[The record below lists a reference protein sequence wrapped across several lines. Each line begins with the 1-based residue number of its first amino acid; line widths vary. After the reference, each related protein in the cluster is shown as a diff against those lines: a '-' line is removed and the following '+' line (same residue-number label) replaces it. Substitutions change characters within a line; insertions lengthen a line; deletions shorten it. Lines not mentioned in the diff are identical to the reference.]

1 MSRATAKRRRQARKA
16 AQNINLVSN
25 IDLLEPINIS
35 EAAFTRRM
43 AKKQQQAATSGPQ
56 NLSMAWDDTSLGVG
70 STQTRDGLLDE
81 KERKDTY
88 YKVFL
93 GNQWVS
99 GCVNVIAKR
108 ITSGGWEC
116 VEVEQGNGDPN
127 NKKRIQDLL
136 RFENIEEDFLQFLRS
151 IATDILVFGEA
162 YCELVWQNGEVI
174 GLYMIDAVSMT
185 THFDKHGTVIK
196 YTQSLERSTQT
207 VDFEPDQI
215 IRWWLPDP
223 RAKKKALSFIE
234 HLKDP
239 VYLEQSMITWVEKFF
254 KQGARPNFS
263 VELGPDTGVEDA
275 QRYVKF
281 FKENYTGIQNSHVP
295 PVMYGGGKIQ
305 ECGNG
310 TIDIDF
316 DKGQDKQ
323 RDRVLAVYG
332 VPPAEL
338 NIIESGNIGG
348 GTGESQN
355 KAFMYNTVIPIEQT
369 ILEKF
374 NYRVIQKGLGIH
386 DWKINTIHADYRSD
400 VDVVTIQDKQ
410 VRNGTKTINEV
421 RRSGGSSDVVGGDEA
436 VIIAGKDVVPVSR
449 FKDVAAEQAQSAQI
463 AIKMQ
468 QAQLDKAKQPP
479 APPAMPPMPPG
490 QQQPSS
496 DGQEPDD
503 SQGPDNNQN
512 GADNTQ
518 QPNAKQQQS
527 DEQDDNAKEALLQYY
542 LAREQKQW
550 QQELLQESSH
560 TGVMVAF
567 FLKPSE
573 AQQLVL
579 PDGESIDDL
588 HLTLAYLCD
597 SSELSDHEALKMAVA
612 SYAQNAPV
620 LKGVVSGI
628 GRFLAVPDGEL
639 TPVYASIDSPNL
651 SEFRENLVRAL
662 RSADFPPS
670 MQHGYTPH
678 CTLAYVPKSAPMPI
692 KDIATIPLNFDTLWL
707 AIGDD
712 RYAFPLDRTEE
723 HAQQQSAKTSKKKS
737 AQATAQST
745 ESRSFDENN
754 VASGDTSEVYV
765 YEGDTRGKA

>member
-1 MSRATAKRRRQARKA
+1 MSRATAKRKRQYRKA
-16 AQNINLVSN
+16 AQSINLVN
-25 IDLLEPINIS
+25 DFETLKPINLS
-35 EAAFTRRM
+35 EAAFVRRM
-43 AKKQQQAATSGPQ
+43 AKKQQQAASNGPQ

-99 GCVNVIAKR
+99 GSVNVISKR

-162 YCELVWQNGEVI
+162 YCELVWQNGVVV

-223 RAKKKALSFIE
+223 RAKKKALSPIE

-263 VELGPDTGVEDA
+263 VELGEETGIEDA

-281 FKENYTGIQNSHVP
+281 FKENYTGIQNAHVP
-295 PVMYGGGKIQ
+295 PIMYGGGKIV

-374 NYRVIQKGLGIH
+374 NYRVIQKGLGIY
-386 DWKINTIHADYRSD
+386 DYTIKTRSADYRDDQVISN
-400 VDVVTIQDKQ
+400 IEDKA
-410 VRNGTKTINEV
+410 VRNGTLTINEA
-421 RRSGGSSDVVGGDEA
+421 RAERGRSPVGGGDEA
-436 VIIAGKDVVPVSR
+436 VIIAGKDVVPISR
-449 FKDVAAEQAQSAQI
+449 FKDMAAEQSQSAQI
-463 AIKMQ
+463 SLKMQ

-479 APPAMPPMPPG
+479 APPPMSAPNQQTNEPQEDDTGQNGDEPPSG
-490 QQQPSS
+490 NDQQSS
-496 DGQEPDD
+496 DKPKESYILFNP
-503 SQGPDNNQN
+503 PE
-512 GADNTQ
+512 GAIKAAQ
-518 QPNAKQQQS
+518 KGL
-527 DEQDDNAKEALLQYY
+527 ALLNEENFHNID
-542 LAREQKQW
+542 ATKVKIAQK
-550 QQELLQESSH
+550 
-560 TGVMVAF
+560 
-567 FLKPSE
+567 
-573 AQQLVL
+573 
-579 PDGESIDDL
+579 
-588 HLTLAYLCD
+588 
-597 SSELSDHEALKMAVA
+597 LSKGKNIDHEHIQETA
-612 SYAQNAPV
+612 SYFTNL
-620 LKGVVSGI
+620 LKRDLGKNDSGGKLPQKDWI
-628 GRFLAVPDGEL
+628 EYLLCGGNDGHIWSTQIARRLEGG
-639 TPVYASIDSPNL
+639 
-651 SEFRENLVRAL
+651 
-662 RSADFPPS
+662 
-670 MQHGYTPH
+670 MQ
-678 CTLAYVPKSAPMPI
+678 
-692 KDIATIPLNFDTLWL
+692 W
-707 AIGDD
+707 
-712 RYAFPLDRTEE
+712 
-723 HAQQQSAKTSKKKS
+723 
-737 AQATAQST
+737 
-745 ESRSFDENN
+745 
-754 VASGDTSEVYV
+754 SEV
-765 YEGDTRGKA
+765 